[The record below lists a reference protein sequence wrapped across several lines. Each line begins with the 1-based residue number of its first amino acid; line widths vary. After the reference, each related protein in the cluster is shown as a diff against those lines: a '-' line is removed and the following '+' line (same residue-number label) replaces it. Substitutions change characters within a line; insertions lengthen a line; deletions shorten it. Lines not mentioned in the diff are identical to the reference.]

1 LDDKGDD
8 DVTDEQFLRAFES
21 GSLPNEAFHHLDHL
35 RMAWLYVR
43 RDGAAEAE
51 SEVVTNLRRFAAA
64 KGALPIF
71 NETLTRFWVRL
82 VAHVVDHFPDAERV
96 DALVDCW
103 PLLRD
108 KSLPYR
114 HYRRETL
121 FSPAARDGW
130 VMPDLLPLPPGP
142 ASGA

>member
-1 LDDKGDD
+1 M
-8 DVTDEQFLRAFES
+8 TDEQFLRAFES

-35 RMAWLYVR
+35 RIAWLYVR

-82 VAHVVDHFPDAERV
+82 VAHVSERRPAATFAEFL
-96 DALVDCW
+96 AAEEW
-103 PLLRD
+103 LLEPGLAR
-108 KSLPYR
+108 R
-114 HYRRETL
+114 HYSQELLASAPTK
-121 FSPAARDGW
+121 AGW
-130 VMPDLLPLPPGP
+130 VDPDLIAMP
-142 ASGA
+142 A